1 MKTSNRGILFICV
14 NLCLS
19 FGFKSEGDCLSPL
32 RRLPHAL
39 LTLLVHFATRTI
51 ALLLWLA
58 RASEAL
64 AEDISF
70 LGGADCSSRV
80 PAATPTAVCPQL
92 RCRGRG
98 IVLSPLLLLDLV
110 GLLCI

>member
-1 MKTSNRGILFICV
+1 MDKFDILCERV
-14 NLCLS
+14 SSPSGLL
-19 FGFKSEGDCLSPL
+19 EGDSHYRCCG
-32 RRLPHAL
+32 RLPQAL
-39 LTLLVHFATRTI
+39 VDPLGQLHHLVL
-51 ALLLWLA
+51 ALLLLLA

-64 AEDISF
+64 AEDFSF
-70 LGGADCSSRV
+70 LGGTDCSSRV
-80 PAATPTAVCPQL
+80 PAATSTAVCPQL